1 MEAAAGMNPAGA
13 LRCFAAGALAGA
25 ALGLLRGA
33 LAPLG
38 RRHRHMA
45 DGLICLGAG
54 AVWLELTFVLL
65 RGDPRLG
72 AMVGA
77 PLGFGL
83 WEWGPG
89 QLLAPVWAGVWE
101 GIWKILDIFPRA
113 GKKVWIFFKF
123 LLSIRR
129 KIGYNRRQIEFAVPS
144 PSGGSPME
152 PKPKRKI
159 VIRPGSRA
167 LKVLCAIVLTLALLA
182 LGASWYVRRDIARM
196 TEEKRQQA
204 AALEEENQTLEE
216 KKEALGSVD
225 SVQEIAREELGYVDP
240 GAVVI
245 GEK

>member
-1 MEAAAGMNPAGA
+1 MTPAGA
-13 LRCFAAGALAGA
+13 LRCLAAGCLAGA

-33 LAPLG
+33 LEPLG

-45 DGLICLGAG
+45 DGLLCLGAG
-54 AVWLELTFVLL
+54 ALWLELTFGFF

-72 AMVGA
+72 AMLGA

-89 QLLAPVWAGVWE
+89 RLLAPVWAGIW
-101 GIWKILDIFPRA
+101 GCIWKILDIFPRA
-113 GKKVWIFFKF
+113 GKKVWNFFEF

-152 PKPKRKI
+152 PKQKRKI
-159 VIRPGSRA
+159 VIRPGSRG
-167 LKVLCAIVLTLALLA
+167 LKLLCAIALTLALLA
-182 LGASWYVRRDIARM
+182 LGVSWYVRRDISRM

-204 AALEEENQTLEE
+204 AALEEENRALEE

-225 SVQEIAREELGYVDP
+225 SVRDIAREELGYVDP

-245 GEK
+245 GKK